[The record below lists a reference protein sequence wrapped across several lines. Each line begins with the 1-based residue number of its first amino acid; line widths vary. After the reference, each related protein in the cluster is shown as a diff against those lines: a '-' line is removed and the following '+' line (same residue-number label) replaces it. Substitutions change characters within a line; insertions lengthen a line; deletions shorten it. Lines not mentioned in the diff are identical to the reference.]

1 MARFVSTPETFLV
14 EEQPAYVPAGEGPHT
29 FVWIEKRGLTTLDAV
44 ARLARS
50 LGVDNRDVGY
60 AGMKDRNATTRQ
72 WLSLP
77 DIEPTLASAVEI
89 DGLRVLQASRHRNK
103 LRVGHLRGNR
113 FEVVLGEVSPDER
126 ASLETRLQELARQG
140 LPNRYGHQR
149 FGAAGD
155 NLQVGLEIL
164 RGTRRERDHRRRK
177 LLLSAVQSAVFNRV
191 LELRDAGGGLCRVRL
206 GDILQKTESGGSFVC
221 EDAALDQARVDA
233 GELVPTA
240 PLPGGRFMQPPTGTP
255 ARDLE
260 DQAVAD
266 LGIGPNELAEAG
278 RDLPGTRRPV
288 VIPVTL
294 GQPSLEDVSPDSVR
308 LHFSL
313 PAGGYATVL
322 LSALG
327 VQQGTPRNPEQPA
340 SEGGSV
346 SGSVSGSD

>member
-14 EEQPAYVPAGEGPHT
+14 EEQPAYLPTGEGEHT

-50 LGVDNRDVGY
+50 LGLDKRDVGY

-77 DIEPTLASAVEI
+77 AVEPSLASEVEI
-89 DGLRVLQASRHRNK
+89 DGLRVLEASRHRNK

-113 FEVVLGEVSPDER
+113 FEVVLGEVSPEEH
-126 ASLETRLQELARQG
+126 AFLEARLSELARQG

-164 RGTRRERDHRRRK
+164 RGTRRERDFRRRK

-191 LELRDAGGGLCRVRL
+191 LELREVGGGLCRVRQ
-206 GDILQKTESGGSFVC
+206 GDVLQKTESGGSFLC
-221 EDAALDQARVDA
+221 EDVALEQSRVDA

-240 PLPGGRFMQPPTGTP
+240 PLPGGRFMQPPPGTP
-255 ARDLE
+255 ARELE
-260 DQAVAD
+260 DQALAD
-266 LGIGPNELAEAG
+266 LGIGADELASVG

-294 GQPSLEDVSPDSVR
+294 GQPSLEDVGPDSVR

-322 LSALG
+322 LDALG
-327 VQQGTPRNPEQPA
+327 VQQGPA
-340 SEGGSV
+340 GEAGKPTSV
-346 SGSVSGSD
+346 SESD

>member
-14 EEQPAYVPAGEGPHT
+14 EEQPAYLPAGEGSHT
-29 FVWIEKRGLTTLDAV
+29 YVWIEKRGLTTLDAV

-89 DGLRVLQASRHRNK
+89 DGLRVLEASRHRNK

-113 FEVVLGEVSPDER
+113 FEVVLGELGPDER
-126 ASLETRLQELARQG
+126 ATIEARLLELARQG

-155 NLQVGLEIL
+155 NLQVGLQIL
-164 RGTRRERDHRRRK
+164 RGTRRERDGRRRK

-191 LELRDAGGGLCRVRL
+191 LDLRESSGGLCHVRL
-206 GDILQKTESGGSFVC
+206 GDVLQKTESGGSFTC

-240 PLPGGRFMQPPTGTP
+240 PLPGGRFMQPPPGTP
-255 ARDLE
+255 ARELE
-260 DQAVAD
+260 DQALVD
-266 LGIGPNELAEAG
+266 LEIGPNELAEAG

-294 GQPSLEDVSPDSVR
+294 GQPAIEDVGPDSLR

-313 PAGGYATVL
+313 PAGSYATVL
-322 LSALG
+322 LQALG
-327 VQQGTPRNPEQPA
+327 VQQGPSGNNA
-340 SEGGSV
+340 SAGEEPPV
-346 SGSVSGSD
+346 DR

>member
-1 MARFVSTPETFLV
+1 
-14 EEQPAYVPAGEGPHT
+14 
-29 FVWIEKRGLTTLDAV
+29 
-44 ARLARS
+44 
-50 LGVDNRDVGY
+50 
-60 AGMKDRNATTRQ
+60 
-72 WLSLP
+72 
-77 DIEPTLASAVEI
+77 
-89 DGLRVLQASRHRNK
+89 
-103 LRVGHLRGNR
+103 
-113 FEVVLGEVSPDER
+113 VVLAEVSPDER

-140 LPNRYGHQR
+140 LANRYGHQR

-191 LELRDAGGGLCRVRL
+191 LELREAGGGLCRVRV
-206 GDILQKTESGGSFVC
+206 GDILQKTESGGSFTC

-240 PLPGGRFMQPPTGTP
+240 PLPGGRFMQPPSGTP
-255 ARDLE
+255 ARELE

-266 LGIGPNELAEAG
+266 LGIGPDELAGAG

-294 GQPSLEDVSPDSVR
+294 GQPPLEDVGPDSVR

-322 LSALG
+322 LQALG
-327 VQQGTPRNPEQPA
+327 VG
-340 SEGGSV
+340 
-346 SGSVSGSD
+346 